1 MARIVIREQ
10 DLTGNRVDQDFTD
23 IAFIPG
29 FVKYPSAEYS
39 SPQLCYTEEE
49 FIDKF
54 GNEPAIAYSK
64 FMYNVKYE
72 DGTLDDEGE
81 PIQDDVLNPETGTT
95 AFYLNTDEV
104 ESVSDS
110 AYHYARELLYRGL
123 PIYYAPVN
131 EKIYRDSDESGC
143 SKCSLTPTWNGE
155 LRAYDG
161 TQDETNPKSMMTKA
175 DDTIVL
181 SSNPEQSLVESETS
195 FILDQSLEPDMV
207 LLPGQKLEALEA
219 DTPWDDHK
227 AVDEFTLTFDME
239 SKAKNHQQM
248 TYQWYKIEY
257 ADGDKIYDY
266 PEVAEDS
273 ETPDAD
279 LLDGLKLDG
288 ETQMELKVAGN
299 EDALYFCIATANK
312 IVDEE
317 LEPVATYRSQVVAV
331 DTNAFE
337 QKFVV
342 LESNSTQRTANFPQ
356 SSVEKLLVDADDL
369 DEDGNIK
376 NEVALSAGIPY
387 MVLSKFEN
395 RPVKIHVQGT
405 NVESFAYKW
414 YVVKEAADEESEDEV
429 KLISTSKICQLNV
442 ASLDAGIYTLKVEVT
457 AIPTNAYVLDTIIIK
472 APTTEGLTMSKI
484 LAASKAKAINAA
496 IEVTHNT
503 FAKQIIDYFANND
516 NTELIKDRGLY
527 NFKYMTTGG
536 YPLFEAATLTSDGT
550 SKEFTNWKK
559 ALSNLLEVCGQKTVD
574 DSKDYID
581 ESGSVQRQGRGDCIL
596 LVDHQYD
603 KCQDTMQLYEE
614 AREYFED
621 PANVNDETLEF
632 AAMFTPWCNYGM
644 TYTSHNVDVNLPA
657 SFAYLSCL
665 ADSIQAYDNWN
676 AISGVTRG
684 TVKNINE
691 VLLVNPLT
699 NTKANK
705 CQADPETAEKG
716 RISINCITEVKP
728 YGQVIWG
735 NRTLQKAD
743 AYKHVTAMGF
753 LNLRNEVSDIK
764 KLVYRAARRWM
775 FEQNTSVLWVNFKST
790 ITPLLERMVN
800 GYGLSRYEIR
810 KGAKTKKH
818 KLYAEIRIWPIYA
831 VEYIDVTIQIL
842 DEETIVTEE

>member
-72 DGTLDDEGE
+72 DGTKDEDDE

-95 AFYLNTDEV
+95 AFFLNTDEV

-131 EKIYRDSDESGC
+131 EKIYRASDESGC

-161 TQDETNPKSMMTKA
+161 TQNESDPKAKMTKA
-175 DDTIVL
+175 SDTIVL
-181 SSNPEQSLVESETS
+181 SSEPNQALVESEAS
-195 FILDQSLEPDMV
+195 LVLDQSLEPDIV
-207 LLPGQKLEALEA
+207 LLPGEGLEAMEA

-227 AVDEFTLTFDME
+227 EVSEFVLTFDMDAR
-239 SKAKNHQQM
+239 AKNGQ
-248 TYQWYKIEY
+248 TIAYQWYKIEY
-257 ADGDKIYDY
+257 ADDDNKIYDLADDEDREEDY
-266 PEVAEDS
+266 EDS
-273 ETPDAD
+273 LKIDGATEKEYKAD
-279 LLDGLKLDG
+279 GS
-288 ETQMELKVAGN
+288 A
-299 EDALYFCIATANK
+299 DALYYCVAKAVRNDAEEATF
-312 IVDEE
+312 
-317 LEPVATYRSQVVAV
+317 RSQVVAI
-331 DTNAFE
+331 DTKAFE

-342 LESNSTQRTANFPQ
+342 LDSNSSQRTANFPQ
-356 SSVEKLLVDADDL
+356 SSVEKLLVDAELL

-376 NEVALSAGIPY
+376 PEVAVTAGIPY
-387 MVLSKFEN
+387 MVLSKFET
-395 RPVKIHVQGT
+395 RPVKIHTQGT

-414 YVVKEAADEESEDEV
+414 YVEKKTEDGTEET
-429 KLISTSKICQLNV
+429 LISTSKICNLN
-442 ASLDAGIYTLKVEVT
+442 ASSLDAGIYTLRVEVT
-457 AIPTNAYVLDTIIIK
+457 AVPTNAYVLDTIVIK

-484 LAASKAKAINAA
+484 LAAAKAKAINAA

-503 FAKQIIDYFANND
+503 FTKQMLDYFSNNE

-603 KCQDTMQLYEE
+603 KCQDTMELYEE

-665 ADSIQAYDNWN
+665 ADSIQAYDNWH
-676 AISGVTRG
+676 AISGVARG

-810 KGAKTKKH
+810 KGVKTKKH